1 MQQPPDSH
9 SLGLTWSGQLIG
21 NPTLASEFAAISPL
35 SSHGCSLHL
44 RMPNHF
50 LPNNKAN
57 NQRNL
62 WNRKVITHE
71 IWANLNEWVSA
82 GD

>member
-1 MQQPPDSH
+1 MMQRPQNSH
-9 SLGLTWSGQLIG
+9 RLCLTWSGQLIR
-21 NPTLASEFAAISPL
+21 NPPLATEFAAISPFEQPWL
-35 SSHGCSLHL
+35 QFTFAHAKPS
-44 RMPNHF
+44 F

-71 IWANLNEWVSA
+71 IRANLKL
-82 GD
+82 